1 MTAAQPPASFAEWVR
16 IRRRQLDLTQAELGQ
31 RAGCS
36 AAAIRKIEA
45 DERRPSRQLAELLAV
60 ALQISAE
67 LQETF
72 LQAAR
77 GALVEQLPS
86 KAGAPPHHLPTLL
99 TSTVNRVRDLASVT
113 TLLRDRAVHLVTL
126 VGPPGIGKTRLS
138 VECGYALLEDFTDG
152 VWFVDLSEITRPEFF
167 LPALARGLPDL
178 DLPPSP
184 EPDQLS
190 SALRLRRLLLILD
203 NFEQIVEGAA
213 LEVAQILQAC
223 PQLKVLVTSRVPL
236 HLYGEHEY
244 PLPPLS
250 LPPPEVAAT
259 PQALLDFEAVQLFT
273 TRARQHQPAFRVTTE
288 NAQAVVT
295 VCTLLDGIPLA
306 LELAAASL
314 RQINLEE
321 LAGLLRRGGWL
332 RQIASPARDL
342 SARQRTLESVIDW
355 SYTLLTAPQQEFFCT
370 LGVFSGWF
378 EAESAAVVCETPPE
392 ETGGLLAALTDHSLL
407 AREIIQGKSYWRML
421 EVIHEYALSKLP
433 VARRTEAEER
443 RADYFLNELQA
454 LHRSASRLAQETFF
468 RTNFR
473 NLQTTVQWAIDRQ
486 QTDLCIQ
493 LTTLLT
499 GFWEP
504 LGYLREGFDI
514 LHRFLRSGAEMEA
527 RTRAYLAD
535 SASTLAWQQHD
546 FGMALVYAEEAVALF
561 GGEDEDPMYRN
572 VLARIYIEQEDL
584 PAARAALEQCLVA
597 INHRSAEF
605 SPGRP
610 LAQLGEVALFEGSLE
625 EAQRHLQRAIEYLPE
640 DDAIF
645 RAMAFSDLAELAL
658 LQGDFPQARRWL
670 EQARV
675 PAGQHIR
682 RALVFLCALAG
693 YFALGSSDLST
704 LARAAS
710 LYAAIE
716 ALSERSGVKLISFYR
731 SRKEDHMRLLRA
743 KLPAQA
749 WQQAEALG
757 RSWSL
762 AEAME
767 QAVGWSR

>member
-1 MTAAQPPASFAEWVR
+1 MTAAQTPASFAEWVR

-45 DERRPSRQLAELLAV
+45 DERKPSRQLAELLAV
-60 ALQISAE
+60 ALQIPAE
-67 LQETF
+67 QRETF

-86 KAGAPPHHLPTLL
+86 EAGAPPHHLPTLL
-99 TSTVNRVRDLASVT
+99 TSTINRVRDLASVT
-113 TLLRDRAVHLVTL
+113 ALLKDRTVHLVTL

-138 VECGYALLEDFTDG
+138 VECGYALLENFTDG
-152 VWFVDLSEITRPEFF
+152 AWFVDLSEITRPEFF

-184 EPDQLS
+184 EPNQLF
-190 SALRLRRLLLILD
+190 SALRPRRLLLILD

-213 LEVAQILQAC
+213 LEVAQLLQAC
-223 PQLKVLVTSRVPL
+223 PQIKILVTSRVPL

-250 LPPPEVAAT
+250 LPPPEVAST
-259 PQALLDFEAVQLFT
+259 PEALLDFEAVQLFAA
-273 TRARQHQPAFRVTTE
+273 RARQHQPAFRVTVE

-314 RQINLEE
+314 RQISLEE
-321 LAGLLRRGGWL
+321 LAALLRRGGWL

-355 SYTLLTAPQQEFFCT
+355 SYTLLAAPQQEFFST

-378 EAESAAVVCETPPE
+378 DAESAAVVCEIPSE
-392 ETGGLLAALTDHSLL
+392 NISGMLAALTDHSLL
-407 AREIIQGKSYWRML
+407 ARAFIHGKSCWRML
-421 EVIHEYALSKLP
+421 EVIHEYALAKLP
-433 VARRTEAEER
+433 VARRSEAEAR
-443 RADYFLNELQA
+443 RANHFLSQLQA
-454 LHRSASRLAQETFF
+454 LHHSAPRQAQEAFF
-468 RTNFR
+468 QTNFG

-499 GFWEP
+499 EFWEP

-514 LHRFLRSGAEMEA
+514 LHRFLRSGAEIEA

-535 SASTLAWQQHD
+535 SASMLAWHQHD
-546 FGMALVYAEEAVALF
+546 FDMALAYAQEAVALF
-561 GGEDEDPMYRN
+561 GGDDEDPMVRN
-572 VLARIYIEQEDL
+572 VLGRIYIEQEDL
-584 PAARAALEQCLVA
+584 PAARAALEECLAA
-597 INHRSAEF
+597 IEHRSAEF
-605 SPGRP
+605 NPGPP

-640 DDAIF
+640 VDAIF

-658 LQGDFPQARRWL
+658 LKGDFHQARRWL
-670 EQARV
+670 ELARA
-675 PAGQHIR
+675 PAGLHIR
-682 RALVFLCALAG
+682 RALVFLCTLAG
-693 YFALGSSDLST
+693 YLTLGSSDLST
-704 LARAAS
+704 LALAAS
-710 LYAAIE
+710 LYAAIG
-716 ALSERSGVKLISFYR
+716 ALCERSGVKLISFYR
-731 SRKEDHMRLLRA
+731 SRNEERMRLLRA

-767 QAVGWSR
+767 QVV